1 MNYFIF
7 IVVYFLPW
15 IMLAL
20 SIILLGFFLFY
31 IIFKNKSNINY
42 HLRSLFNIYGKYLL
56 FNLIFS
62 LVILSVRLNME
73 LIIGHAIM
81 YIGVFFLLNL
91 FSFLI
96 MEFNCFKFESSA
108 YLKNIQSKKLYLVLI
123 AEHSLKIFF
132 IIMMIMNNIEY

>member
-31 IIFKNKSNINY
+31 IIFKNKSDINY
-42 HLRSLFNIYGKYLL
+42 HLGSLFNIYGKYLL

-73 LIIGHAIM
+73 LIVGYAIM

-96 MEFNCFKFESSA
+96 MEFNFLKLESSA
-108 YLKNIQSKKLYLVLI
+108 YLKNIQNKKLYLVLI
-123 AEHSLKIFF
+123 ADHSLKIFF

>member
-7 IVVYFLPW
+7 NVVYFLPW

-20 SIILLGFFLFY
+20 SITLLGFFLFY

-56 FNLIFS
+56 FNIIFS

-73 LIIGHAIM
+73 LIVGYAIM

-96 MEFNCFKFESSA
+96 MEFNFLKLESSA

-123 AEHSLKIFF
+123 AGHSLKIFF

>member
-31 IIFKNKSNINY
+31 IIFKNKSDINY

-73 LIIGHAIM
+73 LIVGYAIM
-81 YIGVFFLLNL
+81 YMGVFFLLNL

-96 MEFNCFKFESSA
+96 MEFNFLKLESSA
-108 YLKNIQSKKLYLVLI
+108 YLKNIQNKKLYLVLI
-123 AEHSLKIFF
+123 ADHSLKIFF

>member
-7 IVVYFLPW
+7 NVVYFLPW

-20 SIILLGFFLFY
+20 SIILLSFFLFY
-31 IIFKNKSNINY
+31 IIFKNKNDINY

-73 LIIGHAIM
+73 LIVGYAIM

-96 MEFNCFKFESSA
+96 MEFNFLKLESSA
-108 YLKNIQSKKLYLVLI
+108 YLKNIQNKKLYLVLI
-123 AEHSLKIFF
+123 ADHSLKIFF

>member
-31 IIFKNKSNINY
+31 IIFKNKSDINY

-56 FNLIFS
+56 FNLTFS

-73 LIIGHAIM
+73 LIVGYAIM

-96 MEFNCFKFESSA
+96 MEFNFLKLESSA
-108 YLKNIQSKKLYLVLI
+108 YLKNIQNKKLYLVLI
-123 AEHSLKIFF
+123 ADHSLKIFF

>member
-31 IIFKNKSNINY
+31 IIFKNKSDINY

-96 MEFNCFKFESSA
+96 MEFNFLKLESSA

-132 IIMMIMNNIEY
+132 IIMMIINNIEY

>member
-7 IVVYFLPW
+7 NVVYFLPW

-31 IIFKNKSNINY
+31 IIFKNKSDINY
-42 HLRSLFNIYGKYLL
+42 HLRSFFNIYGKYLL

-73 LIIGHAIM
+73 LIVGYAIM

-96 MEFNCFKFESSA
+96 MEFNFLKLESSA
-108 YLKNIQSKKLYLVLI
+108 YLKNIQNKKLYLVLI
-123 AEHSLKIFF
+123 ADHSLKIFF

>member
-31 IIFKNKSNINY
+31 IIFKNKSDINY

-73 LIIGHAIM
+73 LIVGYAIM

-96 MEFNCFKFESSA
+96 MEFNFLKLESSA

-123 AEHSLKIFF
+123 AGHSLKIFF
-132 IIMMIMNNIEY
+132 IIMMIINNIEY

>member
-31 IIFKNKSNINY
+31 IIFKNKSDINY

-96 MEFNCFKFESSA
+96 MEFNFLKLESSA
-108 YLKNIQSKKLYLVLI
+108 YLKNIQNKKLYLVLI
-123 AEHSLKIFF
+123 ADHSLKIFF

>member
-7 IVVYFLPW
+7 NVVYFLPW

-31 IIFKNKSNINY
+31 IIFKNKSDINY

-73 LIIGHAIM
+73 LIVGYAIM

-96 MEFNCFKFESSA
+96 MEFNFLKLESSA

-123 AEHSLKIFF
+123 AGHSLKIFF

>member
-31 IIFKNKSNINY
+31 IIFKNKSDINY

-73 LIIGHAIM
+73 LIVGYAIM

-96 MEFNCFKFESSA
+96 MEFNFLKLESSA
-108 YLKNIQSKKLYLVLI
+108 YLKNIQNKKLYLVLI
-123 AEHSLKIFF
+123 AGHSLKIFF

>member
-7 IVVYFLPW
+7 NVVYFLPW

-31 IIFKNKSNINY
+31 IIFKNKNDINY

-73 LIIGHAIM
+73 LIVGYAIM

-96 MEFNCFKFESSA
+96 MEFNFLKLESSA

-123 AEHSLKIFF
+123 AGHSLKIFF

>member
-31 IIFKNKSNINY
+31 IIFKNKSDINY

-132 IIMMIMNNIEY
+132 IIMMIINNIEY

>member
-31 IIFKNKSNINY
+31 IIFKNKSDINY

-73 LIIGHAIM
+73 LIVGYAIM

-96 MEFNCFKFESSA
+96 MEFNFLKLESSA
-108 YLKNIQSKKLYLVLI
+108 YLKNIQNKKLYLVLI
-123 AEHSLKIFF
+123 ADHSLKIFF

>member
-31 IIFKNKSNINY
+31 IIFKNKSDINY

-73 LIIGHAIM
+73 LIVGYAIM

-96 MEFNCFKFESSA
+96 MEFNFLKLESSA
-108 YLKNIQSKKLYLVLI
+108 YLKNIQNKKLYLVLI
-123 AEHSLKIFF
+123 ADHSLKIFF
-132 IIMMIMNNIEY
+132 IIMMIMNNIDY

>member
-31 IIFKNKSNINY
+31 IIFKNKSDINY

-62 LVILSVRLNME
+62 LVMLSVRLNME
-73 LIIGHAIM
+73 LIVGYAIM

-96 MEFNCFKFESSA
+96 MEFNFLKLESSA
-108 YLKNIQSKKLYLVLI
+108 YLKNIQNKKLYLVLI
-123 AEHSLKIFF
+123 ADHSLKIFF

>member
-7 IVVYFLPW
+7 NVVYFLPW

-31 IIFKNKSNINY
+31 IIFKNKSDINY

-73 LIIGHAIM
+73 LIVGYAIM

-96 MEFNCFKFESSA
+96 MEFNFLKLESSA
-108 YLKNIQSKKLYLVLI
+108 YLKNIQNKKLYLVLI

>member
-31 IIFKNKSNINY
+31 IIFKNKSYINY

-73 LIIGHAIM
+73 LIVGYAIM

-96 MEFNCFKFESSA
+96 MEFNFLKLESSA

-123 AEHSLKIFF
+123 AGHSLKIFF

>member
-31 IIFKNKSNINY
+31 IIFKNKSYINY

-73 LIIGHAIM
+73 LIVGYAIM

-96 MEFNCFKFESSA
+96 MEFNFLKLESSA
-108 YLKNIQSKKLYLVLI
+108 YLKNIQNKKLYLVLI
-123 AEHSLKIFF
+123 ADHSLKIFF

>member
-1 MNYFIF
+1 
-7 IVVYFLPW
+7 
-15 IMLAL
+15 
-20 SIILLGFFLFY
+20 
-31 IIFKNKSNINY
+31 
-42 HLRSLFNIYGKYLL
+42 
-56 FNLIFS
+56 
-62 LVILSVRLNME
+62 ME

-96 MEFNCFKFESSA
+96 MEFNFLKLESSA

-132 IIMMIMNNIEY
+132 IIMMIINNIEY

>member
-73 LIIGHAIM
+73 LIVGYAIM

-96 MEFNCFKFESSA
+96 MEFNFLKLESSA
-108 YLKNIQSKKLYLVLI
+108 YLKNIQNKKLYLVLI
-123 AEHSLKIFF
+123 ADHSLKIFF

>member
-7 IVVYFLPW
+7 NVVYFLPW

-31 IIFKNKSNINY
+31 IIFKNKSDINY

-73 LIIGHAIM
+73 LIVGYAII

-96 MEFNCFKFESSA
+96 MEFNFLKLESSA
-108 YLKNIQSKKLYLVLI
+108 YLKNIQNKKLYLVLI

>member
-31 IIFKNKSNINY
+31 IIFKNKSDINY

-73 LIIGHAIM
+73 LIVGYAIM

-96 MEFNCFKFESSA
+96 MEFNFLKLESSA

-132 IIMMIMNNIEY
+132 IIMMIINNIEY

>member
-31 IIFKNKSNINY
+31 IIFKNKSDINY

-73 LIIGHAIM
+73 LIVGYAIM

-96 MEFNCFKFESSA
+96 MEFNFLKLESSA

-123 AEHSLKIFF
+123 AGHSLKIFF

>member
-31 IIFKNKSNINY
+31 IIFKNKSDINY

-62 LVILSVRLNME
+62 LIILSVRLNME
-73 LIIGHAIM
+73 LIVGYAIM

-96 MEFNCFKFESSA
+96 MEFNFLKLESSA

-123 AEHSLKIFF
+123 AGHSLKIFF

>member
-31 IIFKNKSNINY
+31 IIFKNKSDINY

-73 LIIGHAIM
+73 LIVGYAIM

-91 FSFLI
+91 FRFLI
-96 MEFNCFKFESSA
+96 MEFNFLKLESSA
-108 YLKNIQSKKLYLVLI
+108 YLKNIQNKKLYLVLI
-123 AEHSLKIFF
+123 ADHSLKIFF

>member
-31 IIFKNKSNINY
+31 IIFKNKSDINY

-62 LVILSVRLNME
+62 LIILSVRLNME
-73 LIIGHAIM
+73 LIVGYAIM

-96 MEFNCFKFESSA
+96 MEFNFLKLESSA
-108 YLKNIQSKKLYLVLI
+108 YLKNIQNKKLYLVLI
-123 AEHSLKIFF
+123 ADHSLKIFF

>member
-31 IIFKNKSNINY
+31 IIFKNKSDINY

-73 LIIGHAIM
+73 LIVGYAIM

-108 YLKNIQSKKLYLVLI
+108 YLKNVKNKKLYLILI

-132 IIMMIMNNIEY
+132 IIMMIINNIEY

>member
-7 IVVYFLPW
+7 NVVYFLPW

-31 IIFKNKSNINY
+31 IIFKNKSDINY

-73 LIIGHAIM
+73 LIVGYAIM

-96 MEFNCFKFESSA
+96 MEFNFLKLESSA
-108 YLKNIQSKKLYLVLI
+108 YFKNIQNKKLYLVLI
-123 AEHSLKIFF
+123 ADHSLKIFF

>member
-7 IVVYFLPW
+7 NVVYFLPW

-31 IIFKNKSNINY
+31 IIFKNKNDINY

-108 YLKNIQSKKLYLVLI
+108 YLKNVKNKKLYLILI

-132 IIMMIMNNIEY
+132 IIMMIINNIEY

>member
-73 LIIGHAIM
+73 LIVGYAIM

-96 MEFNCFKFESSA
+96 MEFNFLKLESSA
-108 YLKNIQSKKLYLVLI
+108 YLKNIQNKKLYLVLI

>member
-31 IIFKNKSNINY
+31 IIFKNKSYINY

-73 LIIGHAIM
+73 LIVGYAIM

-96 MEFNCFKFESSA
+96 MEFNFLKLESSA
-108 YLKNIQSKKLYLVLI
+108 YLKNIQNKKLYLVLI

>member
-31 IIFKNKSNINY
+31 IIFKNKSYINY

-62 LVILSVRLNME
+62 LIILSVRLNME
-73 LIIGHAIM
+73 LIVGYAIM

-96 MEFNCFKFESSA
+96 MEFNFLKLESSA
-108 YLKNIQSKKLYLVLI
+108 YLKNIQNKKLYLVLI
-123 AEHSLKIFF
+123 AGHSLKIFF

>member
-31 IIFKNKSNINY
+31 IIFKNKSDINY

-73 LIIGHAIM
+73 LIVGYAIM

-96 MEFNCFKFESSA
+96 MEFNFLKLESSA
-108 YLKNIQSKKLYLVLI
+108 YLKNIQNKKLYLVLI